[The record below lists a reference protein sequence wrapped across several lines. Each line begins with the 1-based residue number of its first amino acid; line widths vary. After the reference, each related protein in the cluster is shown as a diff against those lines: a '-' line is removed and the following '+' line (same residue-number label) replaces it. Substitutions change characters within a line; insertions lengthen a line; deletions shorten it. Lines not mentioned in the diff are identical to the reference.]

1 MKLLA
6 GAAALA
12 LLFVLVGVFTALSG
26 HGPAAFPE
34 ASYATR
40 ADAEKAGA
48 LQPGGW
54 LPAQIPEGATLL
66 HESHNPAT
74 HQTWGAFRLAAG
86 SEGWR
91 PALSPNQP
99 GEMMLLGA
107 PKNVTWWPQQLR
119 ARTSSAELEARG
131 FRFYVVEKGEKSP
144 LVFGVQGG
152 ARVGEGGVEV
162 FFWRLARQ

>member
-6 GAAALA
+6 GAGALA
-12 LLFVLVGVFTALSG
+12 LLFVAIGVFTALRNSG
-26 HGPAAFPE
+26 TPAFPE

-40 ADAEKAGA
+40 AEAEKAGA
-48 LQPGGW
+48 LQPGAW

-74 HQTWGAFRLAAG
+74 HQTWGSFRLPAG
-86 SEGWR
+86 SEAWR
-91 PALSPNQP
+91 PTLSPNQP

-107 PKNVTWWPQQLR
+107 PKNVEWWPPFLR
-119 ARTSSAELEARG
+119 LRTSSADLEAQG

-144 LVFGVQGG
+144 LVFGVRGL
-152 ARVGEGGVEV
+152 EV
-162 FFWRLARQ
+162 YFWRLARQ

>member
-12 LLFVLVGVFTALSG
+12 LLFVIVGAFTALRG
-26 HGPAAFPE
+26 HGPPGFPE
-34 ASYATR
+34 ASYAAR
-40 ADAEKAGA
+40 ADAEQASA
-48 LQPGGW
+48 LQPGAW
-54 LPAQIPEGATLL
+54 LPAQIPAGATLL

-74 HQTWGAFRLAAG
+74 HQTWGSFRLPAG
-86 SEGWR
+86 SERWR
-91 PALSPNQP
+91 PVLTLQQSSEQP

-107 PKNVTWWPQQLR
+107 PKNVEWWPPFLR
-119 ARTSSAELEARG
+119 ARTSSAELEAQG

-144 LVFGVQGG
+144 LVFGVRGL
-152 ARVGEGGVEV
+152 EV